1 MADPSKTEEATPRRR
16 AELRRKGQV
25 AKSQELNAAILFAV
39 AILFLRF
46 YIPYVADFVAEL
58 SREIW
63 TAPLQEMDL
72 SAFMDL
78 MRQLAFGF
86 LLTFIPFFIVLVL
99 TALAVNVAQVGLKMS
114 LYPLRPDFNKVNPVS
129 GFKRL
134 FSLQPLLQLA
144 QSLVKIAAMVL
155 LAWLIL
161 RSHYA
166 ALLQT
171 VSMELGHT
179 GRLLGAIVWEIV
191 WKLGLLLLVVAAVD
205 TAWQRWYF
213 SRNIRMSKQELKDEH
228 KNTEGDPQ
236 IKARLRQLQRK
247 AAMNRMMEDLPR
259 ADVVL
264 TNPVHLA
271 VAIAYD
277 RERMNA
283 PTVLA
288 KGASQ
293 VAERIKARAR
303 EHEIPV
309 IENKPLARALFRATE
324 VGQEIPAELYAAVSE
339 VLIYIYQLNGQLETY
354 LDD

>member
-1 MADPSKTEEATPRRR
+1 
-16 AELRRKGQV
+16 
-25 AKSQELNAAILFAV
+25 
-39 AILFLRF
+39 
-46 YIPYVADFVAEL
+46 
-58 SREIW
+58 
-63 TAPLQEMDL
+63 
-72 SAFMDL
+72 
-78 MRQLAFGF
+78 
-86 LLTFIPFFIVLVL
+86 
-99 TALAVNVAQVGLKMS
+99 
-114 LYPLRPDFNKVNPVS
+114 
-129 GFKRL
+129 
-134 FSLQPLLQLA
+134 
-144 QSLVKIAAMVL
+144 
-155 LAWLIL
+155 
-161 RSHYA
+161 
-166 ALLQT
+166 
-171 VSMELGHT
+171 MELGHT

-191 WKLGLLLLVVAAVD
+191 WKLGLLLLLVAAVD